1 MLTLTLFVYLLRKS
15 QEESGRPNYILS
27 NYSCFHQ
34 YRQYRRGEGVYL
46 FWKTRQDMSI
56 NCDAIESL
64 CLEMT
69 NEKSKNVILNLTY
82 RLPNGGVNEFEKH
95 LNKTPATNGLL

>member
-1 MLTLTLFVYLLRKS
+1 M
-15 QEESGRPNYILS
+15 
-27 NYSCFHQ
+27 
-34 YRQYRRGEGVYL
+34 YL
-46 FWKTRQDMSI
+46 FCKTRQDMSI

-82 RLPNGGVNEFEKH
+82 RLPSGGVNEFEKH
-95 LNKTPATNGLL
+95 LNKTPATNGIL

>member
-1 MLTLTLFVYLLRKS
+1 
-15 QEESGRPNYILS
+15 
-27 NYSCFHQ
+27 
-34 YRQYRRGEGVYL
+34 
-46 FWKTRQDMSI
+46 MSI

-95 LNKTPATNGLL
+95 LNKAPATNGIL